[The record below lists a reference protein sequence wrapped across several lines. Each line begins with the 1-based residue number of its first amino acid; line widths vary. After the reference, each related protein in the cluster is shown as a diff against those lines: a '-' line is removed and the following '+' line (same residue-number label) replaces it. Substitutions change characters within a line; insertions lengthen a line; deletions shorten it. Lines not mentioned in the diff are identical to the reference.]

1 MTPSNDAK
9 AHLAKSQEFLA
20 SAEDNLALGRLNAAT
35 SDAVISG
42 INAKDA
48 ICLKLTGRTAKTDNH
63 QAATVELRRAGG
75 VGRSAAMTF
84 GRLLTKKTQSQYQ
97 TTPVPR
103 ADAERAVK
111 HARALSEDARSLW

>member
-1 MTPSNDAK
+1 MTPSTDAK

-20 SAEDNLALGRLNAAT
+20 SAEDNLAVDRFNVAT

-63 QAATVELRRAGG
+63 QSATGELRKAGG
-75 VGRSAAMTF
+75 VGRSAAVTL
-84 GRLLTKKTQSQYQ
+84 GRLLAKKTQSQYQ
-97 TTPVPR
+97 TTPVSR
-103 ADAERAVK
+103 NDAERAVR
-111 HARALSEDARSLW
+111 HARTLYDEARSLW